1 MVTVLIVS
9 PALAPHM
16 ASGSSE
22 CTGRT
27 EQILY
32 QYQVW
37 TTRNLEYGDYVQNL
51 LCWINLS
58 SSSIKDMSI
67 SYSFNKIFL
76 FPEPFQ
82 MKVAAYPVVLI
93 LTNALPGG
101 WLD

>member
-16 ASGSSE
+16 ASGSTE

-37 TTRNLEYGDYVQNL
+37 TTRNLEYCDYVQNL
-51 LCWINLS
+51 LCWMNLS
-58 SSSIKDMSI
+58 SPSKDLSI
-67 SYSFNKIFL
+67 SYTFNKLFFL
-76 FPEPFQ
+76 SEPFQ

-93 LTNALPGG
+93 LTNALAGG